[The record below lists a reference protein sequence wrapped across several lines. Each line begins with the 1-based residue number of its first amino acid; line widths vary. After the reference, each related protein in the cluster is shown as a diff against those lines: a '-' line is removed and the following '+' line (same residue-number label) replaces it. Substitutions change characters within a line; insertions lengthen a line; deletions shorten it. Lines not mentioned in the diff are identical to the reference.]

1 MSLSSLPESDENTS
15 STAARVLLL
24 LTDSVTGLA
33 VAAIVIVVLI
43 QVAGRLLGV
52 PFSWTEELTRACFIW
67 MVFAGI
73 AASTRHADAA
83 RVTVLLAY
91 FPRMV
96 RRAALP
102 IYAACSLTFF
112 VLTVWT
118 GWHMVRQQVVM
129 NEQIATLGWPSWVVG
144 VIVPASAVL
153 SILGLLQSLRTHRSI
168 IAVTGDA
175 SLPEVR

>member
-1 MSLSSLPESDENTS
+1 MSSS
-15 STAARVLLL
+15 STCEPNPGATSVASRWLLW
-24 LTDSVTGLA
+24 LTDGVTGLA
-33 VAAIVIVVLI
+33 VAAIVLVVLV

-83 RVTVLLAY
+83 RVTVLLGY
-91 FPRMV
+91 FPRFV
-96 RRAALP
+96 QRAALP
-102 IYAACSLTFF
+102 MYVGCSLAFF
-112 VLTVWT
+112 GLTVWT
-118 GWHMVRQQVVM
+118 GWYMVRQQVVM

-153 SILGLLQSLRTHRSI
+153 SIVALFQSLRTHRAV

-175 SLPEVR
+175 S